1 MSKKFVTIK
10 KIASSIGR
18 NKNQEKTLLGLGLK
32 KIGQQRVLED
42 TSSVRGMVT
51 KVAHLVE
58 IL

>member
-10 KIASSIGR
+10 KIASAIGR
-18 NKNQEKTLLGLGLK
+18 NKNQEKTLVGLGLK

-42 TSSVRGMVT
+42 TKSVRGMIT
-51 KVAHLVE
+51 KVGHLVE